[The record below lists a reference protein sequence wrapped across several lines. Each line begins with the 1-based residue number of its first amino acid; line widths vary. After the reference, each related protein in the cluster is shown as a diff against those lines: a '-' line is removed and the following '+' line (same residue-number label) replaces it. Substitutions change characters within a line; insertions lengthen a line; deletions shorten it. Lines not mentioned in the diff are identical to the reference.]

1 MFFDGALIFSWW
13 WVVRWSWKPYSGPA
27 EIASFSRRDFSQPNK
42 HDTFWHV
49 VLIGYFYSFL
59 LWAIAVS
66 NFRPLEIHKN
76 LGLLLSAITFTINN
90 HTDKQFNKHIYL
102 FIFSNILHEISFFI
116 KIHVKVFH
124 IQIWRK
130 CEAPFL
136 FFQIKTMIYRKNPL
150 QKKISKIIKLHVVHT
165 LHDMQSE

>member
-27 EIASFSRRDFSQPNK
+27 EIASFSRRDFSQRSK

-102 FIFSNILHEISFFI
+102 F
-116 KIHVKVFH
+116 
-124 IQIWRK
+124 
-130 CEAPFL
+130 
-136 FFQIKTMIYRKNPL
+136 FQIYCMKSVFLLKYTLRSFIFKFDVSVKHHSYF
-150 QKKISKIIKLHVVHT
+150 SK
-165 LHDMQSE
+165 